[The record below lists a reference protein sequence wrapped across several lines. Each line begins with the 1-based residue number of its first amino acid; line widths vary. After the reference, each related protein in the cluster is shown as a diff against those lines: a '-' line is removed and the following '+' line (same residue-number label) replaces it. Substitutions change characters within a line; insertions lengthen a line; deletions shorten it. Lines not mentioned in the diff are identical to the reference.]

1 MFGFGK
7 KSATGI
13 HISGRTVRVAAL
25 GAGRAGVWPLAL
37 VESKLERPFDSQALA
52 DEEQR
57 RDLASALIEIADEC
71 GFDYDEARIALD
83 RRLALVKRRPM
94 VVGGE
99 KENHEQ
105 LLWESEQL
113 LAEEIGE
120 FSLDFVLT
128 PEWGFVVAARD
139 AALDFYLDLGDEVG
153 VGRLD
158 VDLAPFALYN
168 AGECADLLP
177 GEDFELL
184 LYADI
189 DEAWL
194 LLMEEGEPL
203 AVGSCAWEEEDEV
216 IEVLEGTARKLLQD
230 AGEDVQRIWSA
241 GAGDMAWSEEL
252 AGRLGAPRSI
262 LDPMAAVDPDL
273 LGDDATPEQRSD
285 YAIAVGLA
293 QRGLGG

>member
-25 GAGRAGVWPLAL
+25 GAGRAGVRPLAL
-37 VESKLERPFDSQALA
+37 VEGQLEQPFDPDALA
-52 DEEQR
+52 ADDR
-57 RDLASALIEIADEC
+57 RLELAETLAGIADESGIDFRNTC
-71 GFDYDEARIALD
+71 IALD

-94 VVGGE
+94 VVGGD
-99 KENHEQ
+99 KENCQQLMWEAEQ
-105 LLWESEQL
+105 LFD
-113 LAEEIGE
+113 EEAGE

-128 PEWGFVVAARD
+128 PAWGFVVAVRY
-139 AALDFYLDLGDEVG
+139 AALDLYLDLGDETG

-168 AGECADLLP
+168 AGECAELLP
-177 GEDFELL
+177 GEECELL
-184 LYADI
+184 LYADAG
-189 DEAWL
+189 EAWL
-194 LLMEEGEPL
+194 MLMEQGEPL
-203 AVGSCAWEEEDEV
+203 AVGSCAWDEEDEV
-216 IEVLEGTARKLLQD
+216 VDVLEGAARKLLQD
-230 AGEDVQRIWSA
+230 GGDGVQRVWSA

-262 LDPMAAVDPDL
+262 LDPLAAVDPDL
-273 LGDDATPEQRSD
+273 LGDATPEQRSA

-293 QRGLGG
+293 QRELGG